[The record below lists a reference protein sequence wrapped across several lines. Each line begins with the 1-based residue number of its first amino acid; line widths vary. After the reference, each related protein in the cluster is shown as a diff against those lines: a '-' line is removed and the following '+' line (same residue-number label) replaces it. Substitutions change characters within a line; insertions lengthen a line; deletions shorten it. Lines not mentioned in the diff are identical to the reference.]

1 MLYTPQTSQYYIEDT
16 NSRSTPT
23 NNGFGTAL
31 TVPTIATG
39 YGAYTVIGA
48 TEDYPAFGFTLNVN
62 GVYSSA
68 RSRKAVITLAYGASG
83 SEVAII
89 SDILVSGRGDASTN
103 NFVVYF
109 PIYVPANTNVSLK
122 FAWDGASSTP
132 APAPYADIIFVTGS
146 SGDPMGR
153 TLYDCDT
160 YGITSTTTPRGT
172 DVTSDTS
179 AGTYGSLTS
188 LGTTTRDYKAI
199 ILIPGVEDNTS
210 ATAATYFLKLH
221 PTSTNIITNYIGF
234 QTTDEIST
242 GPLPGMPTVVNIPS
256 GTSLQVAMAQN
267 NAGALTIDWAAYC
280 FY

>member
-1 MLYTPQTSQYYIEDT
+1 MLYTPPSNQYYIEDT
-16 NSRSTPT
+16 NGRTSPT
-23 NNGFGTAL
+23 NEGFGTAL

-62 GVYSSA
+62 GIYSSG
-68 RSRKAVITLAYGASG
+68 RSRKAVVTLAYGASG

-89 SDILVSGRGDASTN
+89 SDILVSGRGDAVTN
-103 NFVVYF
+103 NFAVYF
-109 PIYVPANTNVSLK
+109 PIYVPDNTSVSLK
-122 FAWDGASSTP
+122 FAWDGAASTP
-132 APAPYADIIFVTGS
+132 TPTPYADIVFVTGS
-146 SGDPMGR
+146 SYDSVSK
-153 TLYDCDT
+153 TLYECDT

-172 DVTSDTS
+172 DITSDTS

-210 ATAATYFLKLH
+210 ATAATYFLKLQ

-242 GPLPGMPTVVNIPS
+242 GPLPGMPTIVNIPS
-256 GTSLQVAMAQN
+256 GISLQVAMAQN

>member
-1 MLYTPQTSQYYIEDT
+1 MLYVPPVMQYYIEDT
-16 NSRSTPT
+16 NGRSSPT
-23 NNGFGTAL
+23 SEGFGTAL
-31 TVPTIATG
+31 TIPTLATG

-48 TEDYPAFGFTLNVN
+48 TEEYPAFGFTLNIN
-62 GVYSSA
+62 GIYYTG
-68 RSRKAVITLAYGASG
+68 RSRNAVVTLAYGASG
-83 SEVAII
+83 SETAII
-89 SDILVSGRGDASTN
+89 SDILVSGRGNAPTN

-109 PIYVPANTNVSLK
+109 PLYVPANTSVSLK
-122 FAWDGASSTP
+122 FAWDGASNTP
-132 APAPYADIIFVTGS
+132 PPTAYADIIFVTGS
-146 SGDPMGR
+146 SGDPMNR
-153 TLYDCDT
+153 TLYECDT

-179 AGTYGSLTS
+179 AGTYGSLTN

-199 ILIPGVEDNTS
+199 ILIPGVENSTS

-242 GPLPGMPTVVNIPS
+242 GPIPGMPTVVNIPS